1 MVLDDFQLLMKID
14 AKLFRCSS
22 VYNLIDLYFLRV
34 VIKLVLIFFVLVI
47 ENQVSQSKGIYVFF
61 FFNFIVATDSCIIAE
76 AAGKAHVNEH
86 WNPLKLLCNLQIRL
100 GLIVRCSW
108 VGPCSSYGCAHRFSF
123 RDFIPTAMDVIISF
137 TCLIFILLK
146 SNS

>member
-1 MVLDDFQLLMKID
+1 
-14 AKLFRCSS
+14 
-22 VYNLIDLYFLRV
+22 VYNLIGLYFLRV

-86 WNPLKLLCNLQIRL
+86 WNPFKLLFNLQIRL

-108 VGPCSSYGCAHRFSF
+108 VGWVPVRATVVL
-123 RDFIPTAMDVIISF
+123 TASLF
-137 TCLIFILLK
+137 GILFPQQWM
-146 SNS
+146 